1 LVSHLWHA
9 SRFREHR
16 SIEGKSIS
24 AIAESLGKTEDAVYH
39 KCKRLGFLIEEGAKG
54 PKTSSLNIPKELP
67 TIEEAPKILASALK
81 ASTQAGLDKVDVQ
94 RLQTV
99 ATLAR
104 TYKDFFAD
112 YVDYRGIEIELVELK
127 AKYEDLVD

>member
-1 LVSHLWHA
+1 M
-9 SRFREHR
+9 
-16 SIEGKSIS
+16 
-24 AIAESLGKTEDAVYH
+24 
-39 KCKRLGFLIEEGAKG
+39 IEEGAKG

-67 TIEEAPKILASALK
+67 TIEEALKILASALK
-81 ASTQAGLDKVDVQ
+81 ASTQAGLDKVEVQ

-127 AKYEDLVD
+127 AKYEDLVDRSIKPGPRITEGGLTGFLFFLEVSLCICN